1 MPTCTPIYGLAYI
14 ACSDRP
20 CDQSTTWC
28 DFTATLESNLDRID
42 AIVDRTVDTV
52 PQAQVRL
59 TIPRTQG
66 TNPGGGTPQLVPF
79 DTVDVDTDN
88 MVNLAADPFT
98 ILLPMQGIYFVYFNV
113 EATTTGAGNAL
124 TARAASANGS
134 GAPGVANQFYLDD
147 GSPVFMSSAGEFRY
161 QSPVP
166 AGTTAYTTSDPRL
179 VLQVHAA
186 AVGIPLTAV
195 TFGAYWLRDLP

>member
-1 MPTCTPIYGLAYI
+1 MTTCTPIYGLAYI
-14 ACSDRP
+14 ECADRP

-28 DFTATLESNLDRID
+28 DFINTVEVNLDRID
-42 AIVDRTVDTV
+42 ATADRTVDTI

-79 DTVDVDTDN
+79 DTVDVDTAN
-88 MVNLAADPFT
+88 MVDLAADPFT
-98 ILLPMQGIYFVYFNV
+98 ILLPMQGIYFVYFDV
-113 EATTTGAGNAL
+113 EATTTGAGNRL

-134 GAPGVANQFYLDD
+134 SAPAVANQLYLDD
-147 GSPVFMSSAGEFRY
+147 GSPVFMSSSGEFRY
-161 QSPVP
+161 QNPIP
-166 AGTTAYTTSDPRL
+166 AGTSNYTTSDNRL
-179 VLQVHAA
+179 VLQVNAP

-195 TFGAYWLRDLP
+195 TFGTYWLRDLP